1 MPRSN
6 PEIIRIARVED
17 PRGNLSFIQNGSPGL
32 PFDIRRAYWIYDVPG
47 GRDRHGHAFRRS
59 HELIVALS
67 GSFDVATT
75 KPDGTTARHHL
86 CRSYYGLY
94 VPPMTWRAL
103 DNFSTNSVAL
113 VLSSTVYDPADYI
126 EDFGQFLAEADQTR
140 PAHPAASAPSAR
152 NEDTSPDPFATSS
165 VGDCAVLELP
175 RIIHPNGSLTFQ
187 QNSGTQLP
195 FDIRRVYYL
204 YDIPGDSCRGG
215 HAHRRNASLIVA
227 ASGSFEVTL
236 NDGAES
242 RSFMLNRPYRGLY
255 VPPGLWREIG
265 NFSSGAV
272 CLVLTSELFSE
283 DDYVRSRQQ
292 FLELTACKRQ
302 L

>member
-1 MPRSN
+1 MPTKTKT
-6 PEIIRIARVED
+6 EILQIARVED
-17 PRGNLSFIQNGSPGL
+17 PRGNLSFLQDGGSSL
-32 PFDIRRAYWIYDVPG
+32 PFDIARAYWIYDVPG

-67 GSFDVATT
+67 GSFDVVTT
-75 KPDGTTARHHL
+75 AADGTVERHHL
-86 CRSYYGLY
+86 CRSYYGIY

-113 VLSSTVYDPADYI
+113 VLSSTLYDPADYI
-126 EDFGQFLAEADQTR
+126 EDFAIFAAEA
-140 PAHPAASAPSAR
+140 ASPAAPVMTPKR
-152 NEDTSPDPFATSS
+152 NLPEGDGNPFATSS
-165 VGDCAVLELP
+165 VEQCALVELP
-175 RIIHPNGSLTFQ
+175 RIVHPNGSLTFQ
-187 QNSGTQLP
+187 QNDGRQLP

-204 YDIPGDSCRGG
+204 YDIPGDSSRGG
-215 HAHRRNASLIVA
+215 HAHRRNASLLIA

-236 NDGAES
+236 SDGAGS
-242 RSFMLNRPYRGLY
+242 RTFMLNRPYRGLY

-283 DDYVRSRQQ
+283 DDYVRSHEQ
-292 FLELTACKRQ
+292 FLSLTSCKRK
-302 L
+302 